1 MALHELLLLI
11 LSIVGAV
18 SISHLDCPALK
29 EKDVKHFD
37 IALPDNL
44 GVPPQQ
50 TSYVCQ
56 QFKVRGYC
64 DLYLFMLY
72 IYYEVAKGL

>member
-11 LSIVGAV
+11 LSIIVGAD
-18 SISHLDCPALK
+18 SISHLDCAALK

-37 IALPDNL
+37 IALPEDL
-44 GVPPQQ
+44 SVPPQQ

-64 DLYLFMLY
+64 DLYLIMLY
-72 IYYEVAKGL
+72 VL